1 MTINTPREPSEAI
14 VVALIYDD
22 GEHEPH
28 EASKEAVCLTPAD
41 AHSFVAE
48 RFPEAQRVGD
58 DELAPYNIVVNGE
71 KLNMTAV
78 LWRVPLFAP
87 TKDRETASP
96 ASEDVV
102 AMANHIALSVHGV
115 AGDAEYWRIRNIA
128 EREIAAL
135 ASPTPRDTLVEV
147 LTDDCEFLLSVI
159 DSCDEAEAPSCEME
173 PEDVARIA
181 TIRAAINASTVDFVR
196 SRAALN
202 STQQPTRDHK
212 KAPQG
217 RCGKCLERLRNCTCF
232 PQPAHETRQGSYFQ
246 AMTEAT
252 AELTRLREQIAAKDA
267 AITRFV
273 NVHGVLT
280 KEDREYLRAAR
291 GR

>member
-1 MTINTPREPSEAI
+1 M
-14 VVALIYDD
+14 
-22 GEHEPH
+22 
-28 EASKEAVCLTPAD
+28 
-41 AHSFVAE
+41 
-48 RFPEAQRVGD
+48 
-58 DELAPYNIVVNGE
+58 VVNGE

-232 PQPAHETRQGSYFQ
+232 PQP
-246 AMTEAT
+246 
-252 AELTRLREQIAAKDA
+252 
-267 AITRFV
+267 
-273 NVHGVLT
+273 
-280 KEDREYLRAAR
+280 DRETDREALLRLLLALQERRVKHIRTEYER
-291 GR
+291 GWNYGLEEAEDVIKRIAEGMKGHE